1 MNVKQ
6 ALNIRREA
14 LSHLCQVPPS
24 DVMASESWAELRVS
38 LMDALAD
45 NDDFISQTALSFH
58 AKMFAG
64 KVCNVIL
71 LQFKMFILCLN

>member
-1 MNVKQ
+1 MDVKQ
-6 ALNIRREA
+6 PLNVRREA

-24 DVMASESWAELRVS
+24 DVMASESWSELRVS

-45 NDDFISQTALSFH
+45 SDNQISQTALSFH

-64 KVCNVIL
+64 EMLSACG
-71 LQFKMFILCLN
+71 LN